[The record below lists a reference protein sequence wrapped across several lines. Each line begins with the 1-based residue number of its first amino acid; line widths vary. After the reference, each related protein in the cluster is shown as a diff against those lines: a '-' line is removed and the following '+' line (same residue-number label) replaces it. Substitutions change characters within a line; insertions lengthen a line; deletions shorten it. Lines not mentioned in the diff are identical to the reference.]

1 MLEAFIIDRIRKE
14 RETPERAPLYAPLPQ
29 PPPTVLETAERDEDS
44 DNEHGCVVV
53 DFTIE

>member
-29 PPPTVLETAERDEDS
+29 PPPEVFEAAERDD
-44 DNEHGCVVV
+44 DDEHGCVVV